1 MKFLLAIIGCL
12 SVTLAWGQRNFDGV
26 EITAEKVA
34 DNIYALYG
42 SGGNMGLAI
51 GEEYAYLIDDQFGPL
66 SDKIQTAI
74 RTLTD
79 KPVRF
84 LVNTHWHGDHVGGN
98 ANFAKAGAIIL
109 ANENVRKRMS
119 TPQQRRG
126 RMLQPAPYKALPQI
140 TFTDQVTLHLNDR
153 QSMHV
158 MHVNDSHTDGDSYIY
173 FPESNVIHMG
183 DNFPDGYPYIDL
195 ESGGNVDGL
204 IKNLNMA
211 LAMLDTESKIIR
223 GHGKVADKVQLEEY
237 RNVVQTIRDRVAN
250 AIEDGKSLEEIVA
263 IGVSS
268 EWDSEYGQGFINAK
282 SLVTAIYKSL
292 SQSLK
297 TPEN

>member
-1 MKFLLAIIGCL
+1 MKYLLSLIGCL
-12 SVTLAWGQRNFDGV
+12 VVAVTWSQRNFDDV
-26 EITAEKVA
+26 RITTEQVA

-42 SGGNMGLAI
+42 SGGNMGLAV

-66 SDKIQTAI
+66 TEKIQAAI
-74 RTLTD
+74 GRITD

-126 RMLQPAPYKALPQI
+126 SMLQPAPYKALPQI
-140 TFTDQVTLHLNDR
+140 TYTDQVTLHLNER

-183 DNFPDGYPYIDL
+183 DNFPNGYPYIDL
-195 ESGGNVDGL
+195 DSGGNVDGL
-204 IKNLNMA
+204 LKNLNMA
-211 LAMLDTESKIIR
+211 MAMIDSQTKIIR
-223 GHGKVADKVQLEEY
+223 GHGKVTDKAHLEEY
-237 RNVVQTIRDRVAN
+237 RNIVQTIRDRVAK
-250 AIEDGKSLEEIVA
+250 AVEEGKPLEEVLA
-263 IGVSS
+263 MGVSA
-268 EWDSEYGQGFINAK
+268 EWDAEYGQGFINAN
-282 SLVTAIYKSL
+282 SIVTAIYKSL
-292 SQSLK
+292 SQ
-297 TPEN
+297 